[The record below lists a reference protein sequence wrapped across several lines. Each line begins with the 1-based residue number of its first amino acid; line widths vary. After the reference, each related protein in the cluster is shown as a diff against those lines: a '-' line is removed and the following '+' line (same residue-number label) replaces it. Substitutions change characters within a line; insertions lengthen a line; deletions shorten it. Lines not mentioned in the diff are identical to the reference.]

1 MQNAVDWSVA
11 DLDLLSIRSRGTTA
25 HVLNPMDQS
34 EESRWEFLNYAIAL
48 AILIGIGAVWYT
60 RRRNE
65 KPIELAPTDAAAKAE
80 KKS

>member
-1 MQNAVDWSVA
+1 
-11 DLDLLSIRSRGTTA
+11 
-25 HVLNPMDQS
+25 MDQS
-34 EESRWEFLNYAIAL
+34 EESRWEFFNYAIAL

-65 KPIELAPTDAAAKAE
+65 KPIELAPSDAAAKAE